1 MFVSRELREKSISEY
16 LLYMWQME
24 DIMRAVGFDIDKL
37 DSMLI
42 RNCNR
47 SEDDK
52 NEWREWFQDMINM
65 MLSEDK
71 KQSGHLQINEN
82 VLVFL
87 TDLHNRLLKSSKT
100 ENYRDLY
107 YKVLPFIVE
116 FRSKNNRADTEELR
130 DCFDMLYGVLLLR
143 LQNIAVSE
151 STTQAVNGVSRL
163 LALLSDYYN
172 KDRVGD
178 LDLED

>member
-42 RNCNR
+42 RNCDR

-52 NEWREWFQDMINM
+52 NEWREWFQDLINM

-71 KQSGHLQINEN
+71 KKSGHLQINEN

-100 ENYRDLY
+100 EN
-107 YKVLPFIVE
+107 
-116 FRSKNNRADTEELR
+116 
-130 DCFDMLYGVLLLR
+130 
-143 LQNIAVSE
+143 
-151 STTQAVNGVSRL
+151 
-163 LALLSDYYN
+163 
-172 KDRVGD
+172 
-178 LDLED
+178 

>member
-1 MFVSRELREKSISEY
+1 
-16 LLYMWQME
+16 
-24 DIMRAVGFDIDKL
+24 
-37 DSMLI
+37 
-42 RNCNR
+42 
-47 SEDDK
+47 
-52 NEWREWFQDMINM
+52 M

-71 KQSGHLQINEN
+71 KKSGHLQINEN

-116 FRSKNNRADTEELR
+116 FRSKNNRTDTEELR

-172 KDRVGD
+172 KERVGD

>member
-1 MFVSRELREKSISEY
+1 
-16 LLYMWQME
+16 
-24 DIMRAVGFDIDKL
+24 MRAVGFDIDKL

-116 FRSKNNRADTEELR
+116 FRSKNNTTDTE
-130 DCFDMLYGVLLLR
+130 
-143 LQNIAVSE
+143 
-151 STTQAVNGVSRL
+151 
-163 LALLSDYYN
+163 
-172 KDRVGD
+172 
-178 LDLED
+178 